1 MWMWMV
7 EFVPLCHPSHQMA
20 QWELAEFIV
29 MKYWL
34 EWYLVISTEMFQS
47 APHCWAMLYLLYNDQ
62 LDLGYQTSVMRNWNM
77 NNTTLHGDGYYI
89 THRLLFSSQHF
100 TETISLNNSHHLS
113 LFESWKVL
121 SWHKRTMA
129 GTIMSHVC
137 VAYVWAVSTYL
148 VLGAAGGVIA
158 CKISGV
164 VHDTS
169 GICN

>member
-1 MWMWMV
+1 MWMV

-47 APHCWAMLYLLYNDQ
+47 APHRLAMLYLLYNDQ

-77 NNTTLHGDGYYI
+77 NNI
-89 THRLLFSSQHF
+89 SSQHL

-121 SWHKRTMA
+121 SWHMRTMA

-148 VLGAAGGVIA
+148 VWGAAGGVIA